1 MYSGKPTTQSNIRSI
16 NPIQVVKKTECKLNQ
31 IQGIH
36 QVQLSKNFGGSF
48 KEVIRQCFVLF
59 NNMRDL
65 PPRLHV
71 TRVWPSKAS
80 SCLLG
85 ARFKSLLYAW
95 IFILSWDIE
104 ILSDNSCH
112 IFTIKSCVK
121 KFCGGKIN
129 EIYSRTIS
137 CADVNVMPHCLTSK
151 NKHAI
156 KLTMQSTDDVYNIQ
170 CRLARYILTIHSC
183 ILIKGLPILVWG

>member
-1 MYSGKPTTQSNIRSI
+1 MALTVITHIRNFVGNRWQEYFLIEGSHAYPIFQKKRCIPNICTDVQESKRTNQKITSI
-16 NPIQVVKKTECKLNQ
+16 NPVQVVKTTECELDQ

-59 NNMRDL
+59 NNTRDL

-104 ILSDNSCH
+104 ILLDNSCH
-112 IFTIKSCVK
+112 TF
-121 KFCGGKIN
+121 
-129 EIYSRTIS
+129 
-137 CADVNVMPHCLTSK
+137 
-151 NKHAI
+151 
-156 KLTMQSTDDVYNIQ
+156 YN
-170 CRLARYILTIHSC
+170 RL
-183 ILIKGLPILVWG
+183 